1 MNINMDIQQ
10 TTTEQAQALEQLVK
24 ELGIDSLPEEKRNE
38 LLIKMTEVLLKRI
51 FVETMEKLGEE
62 GREEYEKFLQNDNIS
77 PEQAQEFFKTRI
89 PNYESMI
96 QQVIDEFKAEMTS
109 AKA

>member
-1 MNINMDIQQ
+1 MNQITPD
-10 TTTEQAQALEQLVK
+10 QAQVLDQLVK
-24 ELGIDSLPEEKRNE
+24 EMGIDTLPEDKRNE

-62 GREEYEKFLQNDNIS
+62 GRAEYEKFLENDNID
-77 PEQAQEFFKTRI
+77 PKEAQEFFKQRI
-89 PNYESMI
+89 PNYEDMI
-96 QQVIDEFKAEMTS
+96 QQTIDEFKKEMME